1 MDLCHRS
8 NKSVHLTMHALPLI
22 HDLAPDRAIQPLPT
36 LTEECDSIEWRWAEN
51 KQYTAKSAYEKL
63 SGGGKI
69 KDANVQIWKTK
80 TPPTVTIFCFL
91 LLRGKILTRDVL
103 SKQKIHCQMNCVMCL
118 NCGMET
124 AIHLLFRCE
133 YAASVWDE
141 LNRRMGFQCVLN
153 QEDVLSIWEKLIKD
167 TRGKPEKWKT
177 EGPVLILCACWYIW
191 NQRNSV
197 IFRSVRKKPPDIL
210 VNLILAQ
217 WEWWLRLC

>member
-1 MDLCHRS
+1 
-8 NKSVHLTMHALPLI
+8 MHALPLI

-36 LTEECDSIEWRWAEN
+36 LTEECNSIEWRWAEN

-63 SGGGKI
+63 SGGKI

-80 TPPTVTIFCFL
+80 TPPTVRIFGYL

-103 SKQKIHCQMNCVMCL
+103 SKRKIHCQMNCVMCL

-153 QEDVLSIWEKLIKD
+153 QEDVLSIWEKNRSKIQ
-167 TRGKPEKWKT
+167 E
-177 EGPVLILCACWYIW
+177 V
-191 NQRNSV
+191 NQRNGKQRGLYLYCVYAGIYGTKGIVSYSD
-197 IFRSVRKKPPDIL
+197 RSGR
-210 VNLILAQ
+210 N
-217 WEWWLRLC
+217 RLTYW